1 MQNFTTL
8 IVDMAK
14 KEKLFARQGGPIIIT
29 QVLTLF
35 PRSFLVYFCSRLAL
49 VTVSIKLGFDVSC
62 STNWF
67 CALCN
72 SKLAVTES

>member
-29 QVLTLF
+29 QVLFFF
-35 PRSFLVYFCSRLAL
+35 PQPLLIYFCSRLVL
-49 VTVSIKLGFDVSC
+49 LMMYIELNFDVSC
-62 STNWF
+62 STSWF
-67 CALCN
+67 CALFH
-72 SKLAVTES
+72 SR